1 MAKLVFRTQKLT
13 HGGNISASV
22 AHAFR
27 ELPTPN
33 AITALTPT
41 NQIVGP
47 KTVAD
52 FNVMLKDRL
61 AGLEIPRKD
70 SPRVLEYVIGASDDY
85 FIGKNKKG
93 SKFFSDALKWLYDTH
108 GKENVLLAVVH
119 HDETS
124 PHLSAFVVP
133 VIPGT
138 TKLSAKHFVGGKA
151 KLSQL
156 QTSCWEASGA
166 PQGIERGLIGSK
178 ARHVDTNAWKAAIA
192 AAIVE
197 AEKAKL
203 PPVGLTAMF
212 NPAAWA
218 EPVIYA
224 ANKKLEEAAIKIAL
238 ANEKEKAVKN
248 EAKRLAVKDK
258 FLNQKSA
265 DLDQKIHEFQ
275 GQLDQV
281 DKLMMDK
288 ERELERNFDLE
299 LSCVAEESRVANQ
312 ALDETIKA
320 LAVTIKNTYKGADLV
335 EICRQ
340 LEVPVPTGK
349 ADIFDAVKKA
359 SKAEDFKSAVVF
371 VAQQINFN
379 EEVRYVED
387 GRLDEVED
395 PTPHTRPSM

>member
-33 AITALTPT
+33 ANPALTPL

-47 KTVAD
+47 KNVAD
-52 FNVMLKDRL
+52 FNALLKNRL

-70 SPRVLEYVIGASDDY
+70 SPRIIEYVIGASDDY
-85 FIGKNKKG
+85 FHGKNKKG

-119 HDETS
+119 HDETT
-124 PHLSAFVVP
+124 PHLSAFVIP

-138 TKLSAKHFVGGKA
+138 NKLSAKNFVGGKA

-156 QTSCWEASGA
+156 QTSCWKASGA
-166 PQGIERGLIGSK
+166 PQGIQRGLIGSK

-192 AAIVE
+192 AE
-197 AEKAKL
+197 ATQQVQL
-203 PPVGLTAMF
+203 PPPGLTARL
-212 NPAAWA
+212 NPTAWA
-218 EPVIYA
+218 EPVISA
-224 ANKKLEEAAIKIAL
+224 ANKKLEEAAIKIGV

-258 FLNQKSA
+258 FLSQKSA

-299 LSCVAEESRVANQ
+299 LRCVVEENRVANQ

-379 EEVRYVED
+379 EEVRHVQD
-387 GRLDEVED
+387 QQLDEVDDD
-395 PTPHTRPSM
+395 PTPYNRPQM

>member
-1 MAKLVFRTQKLT
+1 MAKLVFRTQKIT

-33 AITALTPT
+33 ANPTLTPL
-41 NQIVGP
+41 NQVVGP
-47 KTVAD
+47 KNVAD
-52 FNVMLKDRL
+52 FNALLKNRL
-61 AGLEIPRKD
+61 ATLEIPRKD
-70 SPRVLEYVIGASDDY
+70 SPRVLEYIIGASDDY
-85 FIGKNKKG
+85 FVGKNKKG
-93 SKFFSDALKWLYDTH
+93 SKFFSDALKWLHDTH

-119 HDETS
+119 HDETT

-133 VIPGT
+133 VVPNT
-138 TKLSAKHFVGGKA
+138 NKLSAKHFVGGKA

-156 QTSCWEASGA
+156 QTSCWEASAA

-178 ARHVDTNAWKAAIA
+178 ARHVDTNAWKAVIA
-192 AAIVE
+192 AE
-197 AEKAKL
+197 ATQQVQL
-203 PPVGLTAMF
+203 PPPGLTARL
-212 NPAAWA
+212 NPTAWA
-218 EPVIYA
+218 EPVISA
-224 ANKKLEEAAIKIAL
+224 ANNKLKEAAIKIAA

-248 EAKRLAVKDK
+248 EAARLAVKDK

-265 DLDQKIHEFQ
+265 DIDQKIHEFQ
-275 GQLDQV
+275 SQLGQV
-281 DKLMMDK
+281 DKLIMDK
-288 ERELERNFDLE
+288 ERQLTRNFDLE
-299 LSCVAEESRVANQ
+299 LRCVVEENRVANQ

-379 EEVRYVED
+379 EEVRYVQD
-387 GRLDEVED
+387 QQLDEVD
-395 PTPHTRPSM
+395 DDSTLYNRPQM